1 MHFVTQCRRDFRR
14 FLFQRPSEGEG
25 EVCCPVSEGWVAW
38 VLDDGVDISR
48 AKLTRRS
55 RELGAYSF
63 GGAHSDF
70 VFFGDDFTGSDFG
83 ASAFVADGSLDF
95 AGELEAVSLFD
106 SDFVLSVAA
115 GVVDSGFDFGNDAA
129 SRSAFLPSLP

>member
-1 MHFVTQCRRDFRR
+1 MHFVAQCRRDFRW
-14 FLFQRPSEGEG
+14 FLFQRPSEREG
-25 EVCCPVSEGWVAW
+25 EVCCPVSQGWVAW

-83 ASAFVADGSLDF
+83 ASALAAGVSLDF
-95 AGELEAVSLFD
+95 AEEPEAVSLFD
-106 SDFVLSVAA
+106 SVFVPSVGA
-115 GVVDSGFDFGNDAA
+115 GAGDSGFDFGNDAA
-129 SRSAFLPSLP
+129 SRSAFLPSFP